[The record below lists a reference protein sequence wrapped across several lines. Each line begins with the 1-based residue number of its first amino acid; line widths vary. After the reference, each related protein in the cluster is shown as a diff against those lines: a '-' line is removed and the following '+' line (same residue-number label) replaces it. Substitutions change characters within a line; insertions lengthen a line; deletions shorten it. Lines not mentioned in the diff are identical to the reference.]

1 MFSLILIR
9 ITDYFIAITSLI
21 IFAPLILLISL
32 LVIFL
37 TNHPIFYI
45 SLRVGKNGKLFKI
58 YKFQTMIDQKI
69 TFLGFYMRRLSPDEI
84 PQFINVIKGDMSI
97 VGPRPLPADIENNI
111 NKDLRYQRRLI
122 RLGITGLTQLK
133 YSGKKRTLEEKINTD
148 ILYLKNLNYIRYL
161 KIIIFTF
168 PTLIRRFN
176 FNKYMYFF

>member
-1 MFSLILIR
+1 
-9 ITDYFIAITSLI
+9 
-21 IFAPLILLISL
+21 
-32 LVIFL
+32 
-37 TNHPIFYI
+37 
-45 SLRVGKNGKLFKI
+45 
-58 YKFQTMIDQKI
+58 MIDQKI
-69 TFLGFYMRRLSPDEI
+69 IFLGFYMHRLSLDEI

-97 VGPRPLPADIENNI
+97 VGLRPLPADIENNI

-122 RLGITGLTQLK
+122 RSGITGLTQLK

-176 FNKYMYFF
+176 FNKSGNTL